1 MHLLFPSMW
10 FLSSE
15 AGTGDDDD
23 LSAVSEPIQASRG
36 QERIAEQ
43 VRPFLRGP
51 VTGEQDTAAFVPL
64 IDDVVEVLGGGG
76 VERFETEVVQDQQIG
91 AEVGLEAAL
100 QGVVGATAV
109 EILEHAIGVDEQ
121 SGVATPTGLV
131 GQGLGQMSL
140 DAPIDLPPLGRML
153 SATWMSTSTSRF
165 SSSFQLHACAVGQPA
180 VDHCGPD
187 RHRLLDRA

>member
-1 MHLLFPSMW
+1 MHLLLPSMW

-23 LSAVSEPIQASRG
+23 LSAVSEPIQTGRG

-64 IDDVVEVLGGGG
+64 IDDVVEVLGSGR
-76 VERFETEVVQDQQIG
+76 VERFEAEVVQDQQIR
-91 AEVGLEAAL
+91 AEVGLEAAF

-109 EILEHAIGVDEQ
+109 EMLEHAVGVDER
-121 SGVATPTGLV
+121 SGVATTTGLV
-131 GQGLGQMSL
+131 GHGLGQMSL
-140 DAPIDLPPLGRML
+140 DSSIDMPPLVECFPLRGCR
-153 SATWMSTSTSRF
+153 W
-165 SSSFQLHACAVGQPA
+165 FQRTVSLLMFNYTPA
-180 VDHCGPD
+180 
-187 RHRLLDRA
+187 